1 MEYKTVVSVIV
12 FIFLIVCLAFAFSMS
27 PTKDIDNTD
36 INLKQKPVIL
46 ITVDSLMSQSIQKA
60 IQERKAPAF
69 SFLIKNGQFYPEVI
83 SSYPTMSVTIDSTL
97 LTGTYADQHN
107 IPGLIWFKQ
116 DENRIISYGS
126 GISEIW
132 SLGVKNV
139 VFDGIVNLNKKHLSK
154 NVQTIHEELSKGNIQ
169 SASINGLLYRG
180 SFPHQ
185 LNVPKL
191 ISAMGLLPSEID
203 INGPS
208 LLSLG
213 TLSQYDP
220 NNDRQKF
227 AWKSMGI
234 NNQFTVNELKFLI
247 KNNKMP
253 AFTLAYL
260 PDADKDLHKNGPEY
274 IEPIE
279 KADQYLQELLNS
291 YPTWEEAINQVIWIV
306 HGDSAQSKITKDKN
320 TSLIDLNDVLKNYT
334 FWERKKKNGEIAI
347 AINERMAYIN
357 LIKENIEISKIIET
371 LKKDNRIGI
380 IAWKEDGT
388 NYVTSPES
396 DKNFTFSSNGP
407 YKDLYNQS
415 WKLDGDHSILN
426 LEIDNQGL
434 IEYGD
439 YPDALARLN
448 GALHSHESQF
458 IIVDAKPHFEFIEKH
473 SHNHAGGGAH
483 GSLHKIDSLVPLI
496 ITGTHEKP
504 EYNRLVDIKKW
515 IIKLTK

>member
-1 MEYKTVVSVIV
+1 MEYKIVVSIIV

-27 PTKDIDNTD
+27 PSKDISNTV
-36 INLKQKPVIL
+36 INIKQKPVIL
-46 ITVDSLMSQSIQKA
+46 ITVDSLMSQSIQKS
-60 IQERKAPAF
+60 IQEKKAPAF
-69 SFLIKNGQFYPEVI
+69 SFLIKNGQFYPKVI
-83 SSYPTMSVTIDSTL
+83 SSYPTMSVAIDSTL
-97 LTGTYADQHN
+97 LTGTYADQHKV
-107 IPGLIWFKQ
+107 PGLIWFKK

-139 VFDGIVNLNKKHLSK
+139 VYDGIVNLNKVHLSK
-154 NVQTIHEELSKGNIQ
+154 NVQTIHEELSKSNIQ

-180 SFPHQ
+180 SFQHQ

-191 ISAMGLLPSEID
+191 ISAMGLLPSKINT
-203 INGPS
+203 NGPS

-306 HGDSAQSKITKDKN
+306 HGDSAQSKIIKDKN
-320 TSLIDLNDVLKNYT
+320 ISLIDLNDVLKNYT
-334 FWERKKKNGEIAI
+334 FWERKKNGDIAI

-357 LIKENIEISKIIET
+357 LIKENIEISKIIKT

-380 IAWKEDGT
+380 IAWKEGGT

-448 GALHSHESQF
+448 GALHSHEGQF

>member
-1 MEYKTVVSVIV
+1 MEYKTVLSVFV
-12 FIFLIVCLAFAFSMS
+12 FIFLIVFLSFAFSMS

-36 INLKQKPVIL
+36 INLKQKPVVL

-83 SSYPTMSVTIDSTL
+83 SSYPTMSVAIDSTL
-97 LTGTYADQHN
+97 LTGTYADQHK
-107 IPGLIWFKQ
+107 IPGLIWFKK
-116 DENRIISYGS
+116 DENRIVSYGS

-139 VFDGIVNLNKKHLSK
+139 AFDGIVNLNKEHLSK
-154 NVQTIHEELSKGNIQ
+154 NVQTIHEELAKDNIQ

-180 SFPHQ
+180 SFQHQ

-191 ISAMGLLPSEID
+191 ISAMGLLPSKINT
-203 INGPS
+203 NGPS

-306 HGDSAQSKITKDKN
+306 HGDSAQSKIIKDKN

-334 FWERKKKNGEIAI
+334 FWERKKNGDIAI

-357 LIKENIEISKIIET
+357 IIKENIEISKIIKT

-380 IAWKEDGT
+380 IAWKEGGT

-396 DKNFTFSSNGP
+396 DKNFTFSPNGP

-448 GALHSHESQF
+448 GALHSHEGEF
-458 IIVDAKPHFEFIEKH
+458 IIVDANPHFEFIEKH

-483 GSLHKIDSLVPLI
+483 GSLHKDDSLVPLI
-496 ITGTHEKP
+496 IAGTHEKP

>member
-1 MEYKTVVSVIV
+1 MEYKIVVAVIV

-27 PTKDIDNTD
+27 PTKDITNTV
-36 INLKQKPVIL
+36 INIKQKPVIL
-46 ITVDSLMSQSIQKA
+46 ITVDSLMSRSIQKA

-97 LTGTYADQHN
+97 LTGTYADQHK
-107 IPGLIWFKQ
+107 IPGLIWFKK

-139 VFDGIVNLNKKHLSK
+139 VFDGIVNLNKEHLSK
-154 NVQTIHEELSKGNIQ
+154 NVQTIHEELSMGNIQ

-180 SFPHQ
+180 SFHHQ

-191 ISAMGLLPSEID
+191 ISAMGLLPNEID

-227 AWKSMGI
+227 AWKSMGV

-279 KADQYLQELLNS
+279 KADQYIQEILNS

-306 HGDSAQSKITKDKN
+306 HGDSAQSKIIKDKN

-357 LIKENIEISKIIET
+357 LIKENIEISKIIKT

-380 IAWKEDGT
+380 IAWKEGET
-388 NYVTSPES
+388 NYVISPQS
-396 DKNFTFSSNGP
+396 DKNFTFSPNGH

-415 WKLDGDHSILN
+415 WNLDGDYSILN

-434 IEYGD
+434 IKYGD

-448 GALHSHESQF
+448 GALHSHKGQF

-496 ITGTHEKP
+496 IAGTHEKP

-515 IIKLTK
+515 IINLTK